1 MVIRVCCDVHRLFP
15 QKLAPDHVRDAC
27 SNPRALL
34 LDLPLTQ
41 QQWPLDW
48 NWGIWLDN
56 YISLTFWPR
65 WRTPIGDHK
74 SLTVK
79 YTSEWEKL
87 NSCITTPYRLKLIFT
102 GKTMDYY
109 TTRPIRSKLIFTVKT
124 LNYYTTTPNRFKH
137 VYTVKTINYYTTAPT
152 KVQTYIYRWMLLL
165 PLLSGLTYCM
175 LTSRL
180 ISALH
185 RKLSGLQ

>member
-15 QKLAPDHVRDAC
+15 QKLAWDHVRDAC

-79 YTSEWEKL
+79 YTSEWEK
-87 NSCITTPYRLKLIFT
+87 Y
-102 GKTMDYY
+102 
-109 TTRPIRSKLIFTVKT
+109 
-124 LNYYTTTPNRFKH
+124 
-137 VYTVKTINYYTTAPT
+137 
-152 KVQTYIYRWMLLL
+152 LL
-165 PLLSGLTYCM
+165 PAWTTLQMTFRKKLKSRNSTFFRFYICTRNVSSLGEDTTSTLHLTF
-175 LTSRL
+175 LHQTRTLL
-180 ISALH
+180 IS
-185 RKLSGLQ
+185 KSNVSEKYW

>member
-41 QQWPLDW
+41 QHWPLDW

-79 YTSEWEKL
+79 CTSEWEKFR
-87 NSCITTPYRLKLIFT
+87 S
-102 GKTMDYY
+102 TMQCDVV
-109 TTRPIRSKLIFTVKT
+109 P
-124 LNYYTTTPNRFKH
+124 
-137 VYTVKTINYYTTAPT
+137 AMA
-152 KVQTYIYRWMLLL
+152 YRWLHVVLIS
-165 PLLSGLTYCM
+165 SGVSDKLHCLWTK
-175 LTSRL
+175 LTSWGTCCMGMVNIFWL
-180 ISALH
+180 EYHMDL
-185 RKLSGLQ
+185 RKKFSV